1 MFVCSIYN
9 IYYIYIIYNTY
20 SIYDIYIIYN
30 IYLPS
35 RTRTP
40 RTLAPGPR
48 PASTD
53 PPWTSSRIWK
63 LRYEICENIRRMNL
77 IKQLLNNFMKFWCVH
92 PEYFFTFLY
101 LQGITLKGE
110 RALPP
115 WLNMQKV
122 SPFGTDTNTTREW
135 TTSAEKYYYNQKNH
149 QLFLY
154 PNIIFHFLF
163 SRLHSGTDLSEL
175 AVSL

>member
-1 MFVCSIYN
+1 MQYLQYLYYLQHLFIQPHEDTQDSGAGAETSEYRSTMNKLEEMKIEVWDLWEDSKKSKHCSTISWSFDAFILN
-9 IYYIYIIYNTY
+9 I
-20 SIYDIYIIYN
+20 
-30 IYLPS
+30 
-35 RTRTP
+35 
-40 RTLAPGPR
+40 
-48 PASTD
+48 
-53 PPWTSSRIWK
+53 
-63 LRYEICENIRRMNL
+63 
-77 IKQLLNNFMKFWCVH
+77 
-92 PEYFFTFLY
+92 FFNFLY

-135 TTSAEKYYYNQKNH
+135 TTSAENYYYNQKNH

>member
-1 MFVCSIYN
+1 MYTNNIYN
-9 IYYIYIIYNTY
+9 IIISAISTI
-20 SIYDIYIIYN
+20 S
-30 IYLPS
+30 LLSTTSVCPAA
-35 RTRTP
+35 RRH
-40 RTLAPGPR
+40 PGLWR
-48 PASTD
+48 RGRDQRVQIHHEQARGDENWGMRSV
-53 PPWTSSRIWK
+53 R
-63 LRYEICENIRRMNL
+63 RFEEI
-77 IKQLLNNFMKFWCVH
+77 KTLLNNFMKFWCIL
-92 PEYFFTFLY
+92 PEYFFYFLY

-135 TTSAEKYYYNQKNH
+135 TTSAENYYYNQKNH

-154 PNIIFHFLF
+154 PNIIFPFLF

>member
-1 MFVCSIYN
+1 MVS
-9 IYYIYIIYNTY
+9 
-20 SIYDIYIIYN
+20 
-30 IYLPS
+30 
-35 RTRTP
+35 
-40 RTLAPGPR
+40 
-48 PASTD
+48 
-53 PPWTSSRIWK
+53 
-63 LRYEICENIRRMNL
+63 
-77 IKQLLNNFMKFWCVH
+77 
-92 PEYFFTFLY
+92 TFLNYLQYLSIQPHEDTQDSGAGAETSEYRSTMNKLEEMKIEVWYHWEHSKNKFHQTTAYQFYDVLIYFLNHLWPDHAY

-135 TTSAEKYYYNQKNH
+135 TTSAENYYYNQKNH

-163 SRLHSGTDLSEL
+163 SRFHSGTDLSEL